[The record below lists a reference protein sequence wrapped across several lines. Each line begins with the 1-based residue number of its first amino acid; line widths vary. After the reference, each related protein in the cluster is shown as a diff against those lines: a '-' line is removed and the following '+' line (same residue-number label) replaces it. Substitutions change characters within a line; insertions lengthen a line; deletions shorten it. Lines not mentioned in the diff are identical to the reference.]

1 MVVVAQEVDRE
12 ATVKAANLTK
22 RREELRREEL
32 RREELRREVEVFFLL
47 DYRRL
52 LVSQYQFID
61 RVKRHLINAI

>member
-22 RREELRREEL
+22 RREEL

>member
-1 MVVVAQEVDRE
+1 MVVVAQEVERE

-22 RREELRREEL
+22 